1 MVAKPYDLGL
11 TDAEIARSRGTR
23 NANVTRTAYAELT
36 DGGLERASE
45 KLAEGGFGA

>member
-11 TDAEIARSRGTR
+11 TDAEVAALARH
-23 NANVTRTAYAELT
+23 ANVTRTAYAELT

-45 KLAEGGFGA
+45 ELAEGGFGA

>member
-11 TDAEIARSRGTR
+11 TDAEVAALARHA